1 VCAILQVYSIEK
13 ATLKVANKKFS
24 HINNDYEITISPAS
38 VVEAVADTFP
48 GLVCHFAPLSDI
60 REKKADDLLNTIGTH
75 RPFPIM
81 RRLVRVPRS
90 ADATEQQS
98 IRVDQ
103 A

>member
-1 VCAILQVYSIEK
+1 MCVCMCGVCVCAILQVYLIEK

-48 GLVCHFAPLSDI
+48 GLICHFAPLSDV

-75 RPFPIM
+75 RPLPM
-81 RRLVRVPRS
+81 GPLGSS
-90 ADATEQQS
+90 APLS
-98 IRVDQ
+98 
-103 A
+103 